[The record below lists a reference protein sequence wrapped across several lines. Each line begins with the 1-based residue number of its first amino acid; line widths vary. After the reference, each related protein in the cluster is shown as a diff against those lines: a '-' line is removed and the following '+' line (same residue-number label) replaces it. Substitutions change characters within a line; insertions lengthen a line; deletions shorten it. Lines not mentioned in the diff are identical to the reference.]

1 MDIVF
6 PLEFKELLRLKKEID
21 KNPEKW
27 EEVKR
32 VINPLEFASADIAV
46 AKVQPISRAFFK
58 MIELT
63 DKLNPLPEN
72 PVRTLHLA
80 ESPGG
85 FVQAWNWIRKPLG
98 FTDDVTSISL
108 EKGSYES
115 TWKRLIEVSRFWLS
129 RPHLYTGDLLNKDT
143 RSKII
148 NEYETVEGK
157 AWLVTGDGGFDF
169 SEDYQNQET
178 TALPLILAQMLIGL
192 RCLEKGGAMILKV
205 FDCFTL
211 PTIQILWVFCKV
223 FGEFRIVKPD
233 TSRVCNAEKYIIA
246 KDFKGVDNNLDIF
259 LSKIDTILNAYY
271 DSNTT
276 SVSTPTPTPT
286 GHTIT
291 TLFETGPI
299 SKWETMDESFKM
311 CFETSIRRFINT
323 QINWIQKGIDMI
335 NTNTIR
341 EDTLKKTKYLIRWC
355 RKYHIPINREYFE
368 SHRRCL
374 SYQTTPLE
382 TDHSSQSQ
390 SQPQNRRVF
399 FQRPEPRSDLP
410 ERVPLVFQHRRRSC
424 DET

>member
-1 MDIVF
+1 MEEHPNIVF

-32 VINPLEFASADIAV
+32 VINPLEFASSDIAV

-58 MIELT
+58 MIELS
-63 DKLNPLPEN
+63 DKLNPLPER

-115 TWKRLIEVSRFWLS
+115 TWKRLIEVSRFWFS
-129 RPHLYTGDLLNKDT
+129 RPHLYTGDLLDKDT
-143 RSKII
+143 RDKII
-148 NEYETVEGK
+148 SDYYGESDDGKGK

-169 SEDYQNQET
+169 SEDYQHQET
-178 TALPLILAQMLIGL
+178 TALPLILAQMMIGM
-192 RCLEKGGAMILKV
+192 RCLEKGGAMVLKI

-211 PTIQILWVFCKV
+211 PTIQVLWVFCKV
-223 FGEFRIVKPD
+223 FGEFRIVKPE

-246 KDFKGVDNNLDIF
+246 KDFKGVDKNLDTF
-259 LSKIDTILNAYY
+259 LTKIDGILN
-271 DSNTT
+271 SE
-276 SVSTPTPTPT
+276 
-286 GHTIT
+286 TIEDIP
-291 TLFETGPI
+291 TLFEIGPNT
-299 SKWETMDESFKM
+299 KWETMDESFKM

-323 QINWIQKGIDMI
+323 QITWIQKGIDMM

-341 EDTLKKTKYLIRWC
+341 EDTGRKTNNLVRWC
-355 RKYHIPINREYFE
+355 RRYHIPINREYFE
-368 SHRRCL
+368 SHRLCL
-374 SYQTTPLE
+374 SHQV
-382 TDHSSQSQ
+382 QQ
-390 SQPQNRRVF
+390 QPQPHIQNHRVF
-399 FQRPEPRSDLP
+399 FQRPEPGSDLP

>member
-32 VINPLEFASADIAV
+32 VINPLEFASSDIAV

-85 FVQAWNWIRKPLG
+85 FVQAWNWIRKPFG
-98 FTDDVTSISL
+98 FTDDITSISL

-115 TWKRLIEVSRFWLS
+115 TWKRLIEVSRFWSS

-148 NEYETVEGK
+148 NEYREGEGGARDGGEGWDKDKGK

-178 TALPLILAQMLIGL
+178 AALPLILAQMLVGL

-246 KDFKGVDNNLDIF
+246 KDFKGVDNNLDKF
-259 LSKIDTILNAYY
+259 LLKIDTILNTYY
-271 DSNTT
+271 CPLSD
-276 SVSTPTPTPT
+276 PTPT
-286 GHTIT
+286 GHTIS

-299 SKWETMDESFKM
+299 SKWDTMDESFKM

-323 QINWIQKGIDMI
+323 QITWIQRGIDMM

-341 EDTLKKTKYLIRWC
+341 EDTLKKTKYLVRWC

-368 SHRRCL
+368 SHRLCL
-374 SYQTTPLE
+374 SSQASPLE
-382 TDHSSQSQ
+382 SEHL
-390 SQPQNRRVF
+390 NHRVF

-410 ERVPLVFQHRRRSC
+410 ERAPLAFQHRRRSC